1 MSAEERFLG
10 NITKFDPVRQ
20 TMEIQLD
27 FLSVEQQEIIE
38 NMLKEKSEFSFW
50 FNKPFRRSKSYAQ
63 LKKYYLLLNTILKK
77 LEVFPDA
84 DTIRAFDLEIK
95 KTIFPTQTLEVYGT
109 KIPVVPS
116 KSNMSVEEMQHMIE
130 VVQENYAPLLKEII
144 E

>member
-63 LKKYYLLLNTILKK
+63 LKRYYLLLNTILKK

-84 DTIRAFDLEIK
+84 DTIRAFDIEIK
-95 KTIFPTQTLEVYGT
+95 KTIFPTQILEVYGA

-116 KSNMSVEEMQHMIE
+116 KSTMSVEEMQHMIE